1 MHPRASPRV
10 RRSRRPTAPTVDA
23 RWICAQSFT
32 GLATGASGYLTG
44 TPPAATVA
52 FGGTTFTLPSITP
65 ADADALI
72 FGMISLDSVTADVVS
87 WTSTGANEIQ
97 TIFNGTTTEGA
108 STGYRIV
115 SSIAAYAL
123 AGTFSVAPGEQGYNS
138 VAYKAAASTASAA
151 PPPAAR
157 PLLPLLQ
164 RFSPF
169 RAPLFPA
176 PQVPATAATGP
187 FNYTQDLPATLS
199 FTGGFTKQP
208 ARALTATLSF
218 VGAFLKRTISGL
230 HGDPQFPRGARHAQD
245 VQQGADGDLVLH
257 RGVRQVDQPRHD
269 GGARVHR
276 GVRQGGR
283 QGAFSATL
291 SFTGALTKLS
301 PRAFTATL
309 SFTGA
314 IATLKAFGKALT
326 ASLSF
331 TGSFAKLP
339 TKALTATLSFTGAMP
354 RRIVH
359 GLTATLSFTGLAGEA
374 DRPQPDRHALVHRG
388 VRAEQ
393 VVPARSDGTLSFTG
407 SLASQKLLNK
417 ALTATLSFTG
427 SMTRRT
433 GKSLAAT
440 LSFAGSMPRRIGR
453 ASGRRSASSARS
465 CRPSRGPAGHRSP
478 SRSQTR
484 S

>member
-1 MHPRASPRV
+1 MAIAFDASLGGTAFTTGTSTTAAHTTTAAAAAG
-10 RRSRRPTAPTVDA
+10 SRIIVCVGDFSPTVTVSSVSGGGLTWVKDAQDSTTTSGHSARGAVFSADAPAGLASGTTITATYSATTDA

-218 VGAFLKRTISGL
+218 VGAFLKRTISAG
-230 HGDPQFPRGARHAQD
+230 
-245 VQQGADGDLVLH
+245 
-257 RGVRQVDQPRHD
+257 
-269 GGARVHR
+269 
-276 GVRQGGR
+276 
-283 QGAFSATL
+283 
-291 SFTGALTKLS
+291 
-301 PRAFTATL
+301 FTATL
-309 SFTGA
+309 SFLGA
-314 IATLKAFGKALT
+314 LATLKMFN
-326 ASLSF
+326 
-331 TGSFAKLP
+331 
-339 TKALTATLSFTGAMP
+339 KALTATLSFTGAF
-354 RRIVH
+354 VKSTSH
-359 GLTATLSFTGLAGEA
+359 GMTATLGFTGAFVKA
-374 DRPQPDRHALVHRG
+374 VAK
-388 VRAEQ
+388 
-393 VVPARSDGTLSFTG
+393 VPSA
-407 SLASQKLLNK
+407 
-417 ALTATLSFTG
+417 
-427 SMTRRT
+427 
-433 GKSLAAT
+433 
-440 LSFAGSMPRRIGR
+440 
-453 ASGRRSASSARS
+453 RRSASPGR
-465 CRPSRGPAGHRSP
+465 
-478 SRSQTR
+478 
-484 S
+484 